1 MRTQVGLRATAL
13 VMAAVAATLFP
24 AVSPRQSR
32 SEESTGLNESTLT
45 SIKLRLREIGASEST
60 RGDKLVRVT
69 REPFPLAPQLQWPCA
84 PVWQA
89 RSEWRDPHEGKAI
102 HVFVT
107 SQGYDTMKSGKG
119 LYPEGTVILKEKFAD
134 ADGKQP
140 VLFTGMLKRKKG
152 YNPEAG
158 DWQFFVL
165 NSNATKFETRG
176 MRRCANCHEPFHDT
190 DFVSRN
196 YVTAKAVVTG
206 VEANDGSSRLT
217 QLKGNSAVT
226 EEMLASIR
234 LGIRQANA
242 PNAARDRT
250 LVRVTKEPYHV
261 ITQSSFPLCL
271 VNVRVGERPAPGDR
285 SAPIDPH
292 EGHWIHVYVS
302 HPGRDAMLTGKGVYP
317 RGAVIL
323 KQKFR
328 DAAGKETELF
338 TGMLKRE
345 KGYNPAAGDWEF
357 FALNAGATAVLP
369 LKDFKSC
376 VGCHEPF
383 RATDFVS
390 RKYLSAQT
398 ATSGEARRLNERDR
412 RP

>member
-1 MRTQVGLRATAL
+1 MEAL
-13 VMAAVAATLFP
+13 AATLFLALSARP
-24 AVSPRQSR
+24 SR
-32 SEESTGLNESTLT
+32 SEEPSGLNESTLT
-45 SIKLRLREIGASEST
+45 SIKRLREIDAPEST
-60 RGDKLVRVT
+60 RSDKLVRVT
-69 REPFPLAPQLQWPCA
+69 REPFPLAPQLQWGCA
-84 PVWQA
+84 PA
-89 RSEWRDPHEGKAI
+89 RRALDEWRDPHEGKSI

-107 SQGYDTMKSGKG
+107 SRGYDTMKSGKG

-134 ADGKQP
+134 AAGTKP

-152 YNPEAG
+152 YNPQAG

-176 MRRCANCHEPFHDT
+176 MRSCANCHEPFHDT

-196 YVTAKAVVTG
+196 YLTAKVVVTG
-206 VEANDGSSRLT
+206 VEANEGSTPVT
-217 QLKGNSAVT
+217 QPKGNSAVT

-234 LGIRQANA
+234 IGIRQANA
-242 PNAARDRT
+242 ARGRN
-250 LVRVTKEPYHV
+250 LLRVTAEPYHV
-261 ITQSSFPLCL
+261 VNQSSFPLCL
-271 VNVRVGERPAPGDR
+271 VNVRVSERPAPGDR

-302 HPGRDAMLTGKGVYP
+302 QRGHDAMMTGTGVYP
-317 RGAVIL
+317 QGTVIL
-323 KQKFR
+323 KQKLR
-328 DAAGKETELF
+328 DAAGNETELF
-338 TGMLKRE
+338 TGMLKRD
-345 KGYNPAAGDWEF
+345 KGYNTAAGDWEF
-357 FALNAGATAVLP
+357 FALNADATAVLP

-376 VGCHEPF
+376 VGCHQPF

-398 ATSGEARRLNERDR
+398 AASGEALRLNERGR